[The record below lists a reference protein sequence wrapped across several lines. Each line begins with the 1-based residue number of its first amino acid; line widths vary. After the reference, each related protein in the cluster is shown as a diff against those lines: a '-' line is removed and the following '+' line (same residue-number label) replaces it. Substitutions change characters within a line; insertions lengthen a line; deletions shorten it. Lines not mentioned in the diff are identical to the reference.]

1 MPLVLIDVIRGHDEA
16 WLGRLMDVVHE
27 SVVAAFQVPGTDRYQ
42 ILSQH
47 EPFEIRVLD
56 TGLGFERSNNVVL
69 VRLIS
74 KPRSV
79 EAKQRLYQ
87 LLAEGLET
95 TLGVSGQDL
104 IVTLVENTDA
114 DWSFGQGA
122 AQFVTGAL

>member
-16 WLGRLMDVVHE
+16 WLGRLMDVVHDA
-27 SVVAAFQVPGTDRYQ
+27 VVTAFEVPTTDRYQ

-56 TGLGFERSNNVVL
+56 TGLGFQRSNDVVL

-74 KPRSV
+74 KPRIL

-87 LLAEGLET
+87 LLARALES
-95 TLGVSGQDL
+95 LGVSGQ
-104 IVTLVENTDA
+104 
-114 DWSFGQGA
+114 
-122 AQFVTGAL
+122 